1 MGNENLASLLGV
13 KEEYVD
19 FNREE
24 RNYAALLYHYLM
36 SSGAAMDRFLK
47 LIDKDIVC
55 ESGYPHTYFEY
66 AHARDLW
73 EHARQRKTRSVE
85 ARNALY
91 FKAIAGLL
99 ESDHA
104 RGAQGALEEAVG
116 ISISGESPLPGA
128 LKARVN
134 SEGNPEVHAAFVTAL
149 NQTLVAGKPSVDQLQ
164 SPGRWSASKLAKLQ
178 DRKLAISAC
187 RLKWAFNAKA
197 DLVIHTGP
205 HTAVCVEI
213 KVDSKTAAYS
223 MPGNPV
229 HSMDQ
234 IQLQRYILKDL
245 LGYRCHF
252 ALLGRDPGPPKG
264 GRVAPTPSQDAPPV
278 KSLFWPDVFAAVL
291 GTDFSK
297 ITTNTPGFVERTLG
311 RIC

>member
-1 MGNENLASLLGV
+1 MEKDNLASLLGV
-13 KEEYVD
+13 KENYVD

-116 ISISGESPLPGA
+116 ISISGESPPPGA

-223 MPGNPV
+223 MPGDV
-229 HSMDQ
+229 HSMGQ
-234 IQLQRYILKDL
+234 IQLQRYILEDL

-252 ALLGRDPGPPKG
+252 ALLARAPLSKG
-264 GRVAPTPSQDAPPV
+264 GHGAPPMPGDAPPV
-278 KSLFWPDVFAAVL
+278 KALFWPEVFAAVL
-291 GTDFSK
+291 GTDYSK
-297 ITTNTPGFVERTLG
+297 IMKNTPGFVERTLG
-311 RIC
+311 RLC